1 MYKQFLKNISVLVV
15 GTSLAQSFTILASP
29 ILSRLYTPEQFGQYG
44 TFIVSVGLLSTI
56 AALSYEMAIVKQSKS
71 SKANQ
76 IFQICLFIAFST
88 SSVIFL
94 LASMFGF
101 FIEIPFAILV
111 PIAML
116 LYAVN
121 NAIYSLL
128 NRYELYPLLA
138 KAQILRSGSIVL
150 LQVTFGY
157 LSFTYYG
164 LALAAIVAAL
174 ITFIYGYFQFIAIYK
189 IGRFP
194 SIKTTKIL
202 LTENI
207 DFARYGVPQNLMSYV
222 SANSPVFILSFYFGL
237 AVVGSYFF
245 AMKLVQIPANFFGA
259 AIKRVFYRRAEV
271 LKSDVELL
279 LKLYV
284 RMTSLMTIIIVP
296 VMILWFFNAEKIF
309 PLIFGAGWDSAATI
323 SKWLLIWFG
332 LQFVMAPT
340 RSLFLVFDIQR
351 NMLIFDTILGFL
363 RLGLLVGLAENLE
376 ALEVVK
382 YFAIVSAIISFSFVV
397 GWYFFLLN
405 KFKLVR
411 KDEKIS

>member
-1 MYKQFLKNISVLVV
+1 MYKQFLKNISVLVA

-29 ILSRLYTPEQFGQYG
+29 VLSRLYTPEQFGQFG

-71 SKANQ
+71 LKANQ

-88 SSVIFL
+88 SSAIFL

-101 FIEIPFAILV
+101 LIEIPFANLV

-138 KAQILRSGSIVL
+138 KAQILRSSSIVS
-150 LQVTFGY
+150 LQVIFGY

-164 LALAAIVAAL
+164 LVLAAIVAAL
-174 ITFIYGYFQFIAIYK
+174 ITCIYGYIQFIGIYK

-271 LKSDVELL
+271 LKSDLELL
-279 LKLYV
+279 LKLYI
-284 RMTSLMTIIIVP
+284 RMTSLMTIMIVP
-296 VMILWFFNAEKIF
+296 VMIFWFFNAEKIF
-309 PLIFGAGWDSAATI
+309 PLIFGEGWDSAATI

-332 LQFVMAPT
+332 SQFVMAPT

-363 RLGLLVGLAENLE
+363 RFGLLIGLAENLE

-397 GWYFFLLN
+397 GWYFFLVN
-405 KFKLVR
+405 KLKL
-411 KDEKIS
+411 IFN